1 MKILFHVDEESRW
14 KVCLGNIYNT
24 LKYYEDKEEKC
35 AVEVVANAA
44 AVRQL
49 AQTGAKE
56 AGIFDEMSGYIAQG
70 VRFIACRNAL
80 KGQNIQAQDLV
91 KGVEVVEGGIIEIAE
106 KQNEGWAYIR
116 P

>member
-24 LKYYEDKEEKC
+24 LKYYENKEEDC
-35 AVEVVANAA
+35 FLEVVANAV

-49 AQTGAKE
+49 ALSGARE
-56 AGIFDEMSGYIAQG
+56 ASILDEMSCYISQG
-70 VRFIACRNAL
+70 VRFVACRNAL
-80 KGQNIQAQDLV
+80 TGQKIQDQDLV
-91 KGVEVVEGGIIEIAE
+91 QGVEVVDGGIIEIAQ